1 LPGRG
6 NRDGCPAKSTLTP
19 ALSQRERER
28 RGTALSQ
35 RERERRGTALSQR
48 ERERRGT
55 ALSQRERE
63 ARQRQ
68 SERERHR
75 FTGG

>member
-48 ERERRGT
+48 ERE
-55 ALSQRERE
+55 